1 VRFLARPGEPLID
14 HLSYVAEAAKSFAS
28 PMGDDVARAARVAG
42 ALHDFGKYSEQF
54 QKQLSTKRRVECSDH
69 APISALVTFSV
80 ARRTLGDLPA
90 LQAAAAVRGHH
101 GSLKG
106 IRSLH
111 DWARRLE
118 DVDINSRDCLLRQA
132 DSIRRAWDVVG
143 RELATINGI
152 EVCESDLDVEGVL
165 RELKRAAW
173 LAMGTHSWRDYLAGL
188 MVFSSLVDAD
198 KHGASGTEPRP
209 PAPLPGPDAI
219 LRYVKGLGSSGRMVP
234 LREALMRG
242 VLEWRPKGR
251 VIGIVSPTGSGKTL
265 AGTLVALRRGG
276 TRLIYALPY
285 ISIVEQTHDVLS
297 RALGGDAVLKFH
309 HMAFARPGDGD
320 DSRYVEDQLL
330 AVESWEYPVIVTTFE
345 ALLATLF
352 SRRNAVLRRLHS
364 LAGSVVVLDEVQ
376 AIPVEYWGL
385 VRRALGE
392 ASEAL
397 DMTFVLMTAT
407 MPRLLE
413 PPESGVLR
421 PESGPPPSR
430 YTLRFRGGDLSE
442 GVTPEE
448 LAGIVAEEW
457 DGRSSVMVELNT
469 IASAV
474 GAFSELRR
482 RLGGGAPL
490 SFLSTHV
497 VPIARKSRIDGIK
510 RALRAG
516 KPVILVTTQVVE
528 AGVDLDF
535 DVVYRDLGPLDS
547 VVQAAGRCN
556 RNWRREGGPVN
567 LIRVRRGDRKGSD
580 FSIVYGKVTE
590 ELTLDVLEGRGWPGD
605 VTVGEG
611 EAGTLLD
618 EYYRMVEERMNP
630 LDQIESRRVE
640 EAALKLNYDEVE
652 FSLIERAPKY
662 SVYAIL
668 NSEAERRLDELRR
681 AIESVRGIG
690 EPGDLVGAR
699 MRLRAFRSLVE
710 EFIVRVWEDP
720 VLPLD
725 EDLNLYLM
733 GEDEA
738 RKRYDPLTGY
748 RGAAEGDLIW

>member
-1 VRFLARPGEPLID
+1 
-14 HLSYVAEAAKSFAS
+14 
-28 PMGDDVARAARVAG
+28 MGDDVAGAARIAG

-54 QKQLSTKRRVECSDH
+54 QGRLRANRRIECSDH
-69 APISALVTFSV
+69 APISALVTFSA
-80 ARRTLGDLPA
+80 ARRALGDLPA
-90 LQAAAAVRGHH
+90 LLAAAAVRGHH
-101 GSLKG
+101 GALEG
-106 IRSLH
+106 IGSLH
-111 DWARRLE
+111 DWARGRLE
-118 DVDINSRDCLLRQA
+118 DVEDNPGDCLLRQA
-132 DSIRRAWDVVG
+132 ESILRAWDVVG
-143 RELATINGI
+143 RELATIDGI
-152 EVCESDLDVEGVL
+152 GVDESDLDVAGVL
-165 RELKRAAW
+165 RELRRAARS
-173 LAMGTHSWRDYLAGL
+173 AMGPHSWRDYLAGL

-198 KHGASGTEPRP
+198 KHGASGVEPRS
-209 PAPLPGPDAI
+209 PAPLPGPEAI
-219 LRYVKGLGSSGRMVP
+219 LRYVEGLGGSGRMAP
-234 LREALMRG
+234 IREALMRG
-242 VLEWRPKGR
+242 VLGWRPEGR

-265 AGTLVALRRGG
+265 AGTLVALGRGG

-285 ISIVEQTHDVLS
+285 ISIVEQTHGVLS
-297 RALGGDAVLKFH
+297 GALGGDAVLKFH
-309 HMAFARPGDGD
+309 HMAFARPGDE
-320 DSRYVEDQLL
+320 SRYVEDQLL

-364 LAGSVVVLDEVQ
+364 LAGSAVVLDEVQ

-385 VRRALGE
+385 VRGALEE

-407 MPRLLE
+407 MPRLLK

-442 GVTPEE
+442 GVTPED
-448 LAGIVAEEW
+448 LAGIVADGW
-457 DGRSSVMVELNT
+457 DGRSSIMVELNT

-474 GAFSELRR
+474 GTFNELRR
-482 RLGGGAPL
+482 RLGDGAPL
-490 SFLSTHV
+490 SFLSTHI
-497 VPIARKSRIDGIK
+497 VPIERKSRIEGVGD
-510 RALRAG
+510 ALRAG
-516 KPVILVTTQVVE
+516 KPLILVTTQVVE

-535 DVVYRDLGPLDS
+535 DAVYRDLGPLDS

-567 LIRVRRGDRKGSD
+567 LIRVRRGDRKELD
-580 FSIVYGKVTE
+580 FPIVYGRVTE

-605 VTVGEG
+605 VIVGEG
-611 EAGTLLD
+611 EAGALLD
-618 EYYRMVEERMNP
+618 EYYRMVEERRRP
-630 LDQIESRRVE
+630 LDRSESRKVE
-640 EAALKLNYDEVE
+640 EAALQLNYDGVE

-662 SVYAIL
+662 SVYVIL

-681 AIESVRGIG
+681 AIEGMRGAG
-690 EPGDLVGAR
+690 GPGDLAGAR
-699 MRLRAFRSLVE
+699 MRLRASRSLVE
-710 EFIVRVWEDP
+710 EFVVRVWEDP

-733 GEDEA
+733 GADEA